1 VTEQDAEPPGLRERK
16 KQALRGELSLAALR
30 LAKERGLEN
39 VRTEDIVAAVGVS
52 RRTFSNYF
60 ANKYEAIVDRH
71 VERAQLVAARLRR
84 LPPGEP
90 LWPGL
95 TAAMLEP
102 YEAWSGARAAIPAEE
117 QAAEV
122 ESLRLLLDDPMLRA
136 EIVKGSFAAAS
147 ELTAAIAERTGT
159 DPDRDLYPALVASVA
174 FAAQTT
180 AVDRWLRASPPEP
193 LLPLLRYA
201 MAQVAAGLPEPV
213 AAGPPEPE
221 KENV

>member
-1 VTEQDAEPPGLRERK
+1 MGKFCYSGVVTDQDAEPLGLRARK

-71 VERAQLVAARLRR
+71 VERAQLAAARVRR
-84 LPPGEP
+84 LPPDEP
-90 LWPGL
+90 LWRGL

-102 YEAWSGARAAIPAEE
+102 YEGWSGALAAAPAE
-117 QAAEV
+117 EV

-136 EIVKGSFAAAS
+136 EIVKGNFAAAN
-147 ELTAAIAERTGT
+147 ELAAAIADRTGN

-174 FAAQTT
+174 LAAQMT
-180 AVDRWLRASPPEP
+180 AVDRWLRANPPEP

-201 MAQVAAGLPEPV
+201 MAQVAAGLPEPQ
-213 AAGPPEPE
+213 

>member
-1 VTEQDAEPPGLRERK
+1 MGKFCYNWAVTEQHAEPMGLRERK

-71 VERAQLVAARLRR
+71 VERAQRAAARLRR
-84 LPPGEP
+84 LPPEEP
-90 LWPGL
+90 LWRGL
-95 TAAMLEP
+95 TAVLLEP
-102 YEAWSGARAAIPAEE
+102 YEAWSESLAAVPAEE
-117 QAAEV
+117 V
-122 ESLRLLLDDPMLRA
+122 GSLRLLLDDPMLRA
-136 EIVKGSFAAAS
+136 EIVKANLAATS
-147 ELTAAIAERTGT
+147 ELTAAIADRTGT

-174 FAAQTT
+174 LAAQTT
-180 AVDRWLRASPPEP
+180 ALDRWLRANPPEP

-201 MAQVAAGLPEPV
+201 MAQVAAGLP
-213 AAGPPEPE
+213 GPQ